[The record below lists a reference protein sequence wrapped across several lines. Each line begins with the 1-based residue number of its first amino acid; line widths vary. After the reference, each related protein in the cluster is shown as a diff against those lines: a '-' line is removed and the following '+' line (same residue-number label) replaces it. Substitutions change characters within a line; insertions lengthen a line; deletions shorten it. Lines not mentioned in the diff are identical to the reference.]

1 MSQATIESYE
11 SYYPTPVVLRRRR
24 FFQKKVIPVLFVLPI
39 LAINLVVVLGPSLGS
54 IYFAL
59 TDWNGIGVAKFIGL
73 QNFEKILTDSQYLH
87 AFQNNLIWLLFF
99 LTIPI
104 SMALLAA
111 SMLAQLKKGG
121 LFFRAVLFIPF
132 ILPSVIVASIWKD
145 LLRIDT
151 GLGGVAAELGMPWLN
166 IAYFGNV
173 KTSLLSAAFV
183 DNWHWWGFLMVL
195 FLTAMQSVPTEL
207 YDAARIDGANRWD
220 EFIHVTL
227 PGIRPTLVFML
238 LMTGIWSFL
247 AFDYVWI
254 TTQGGPAGSSELL
267 SILVF
272 KNAFQRFEAGYAAA
286 IGLTMSFF
294 AGIIIAI
301 FQILR
306 KRGWE
311 I

>member
-1 MSQATIESYE
+1 MTQAILQNALA
-11 SYYPTPVVLRRRR
+11 PTQASLRRAR
-24 FFQKKVIPVLFVLPI
+24 FFHRKVVPILFVVPVLAV
-39 LAINLVVVLGPSLGS
+39 NLLVVLGPSLGS
-54 IYFAL
+54 IYYSL
-59 TDWNGIGVAKFIGL
+59 TDWNGIAPATFIGL
-73 QNFEKILTDSQYLH
+73 RNFQKILTDGQYLH
-87 AFQNNLIWLLFF
+87 AFRNNLIWLVFF

-111 SMLAQLKKGG
+111 SMLAPLKTGG
-121 LFFRAVLFIPF
+121 LFFRGVLFIPF

-145 LLRIDT
+145 LLHLDT
-151 GLGGVAAELGMPWLN
+151 GLGGLAAKLGMPWLN
-166 IAYFGNV
+166 IAYFGNL

-195 FLTAMQSVPTEL
+195 FLTAMQGVPAEL

-272 KNAFQRFEAGYAAA
+272 KHAFQRFEAGYAAA
-286 IGLTMSFF
+286 IGLTMSIF
-294 AGIIIAI
+294 AGLIIVT

>member
-1 MSQATIESYE
+1 MREAAATGVQLHS
-11 SYYPTPVVLRRRR
+11 PAALVRRR
-24 FFQKKVIPVLFVLPI
+24 FFQRKIVPILFVLPI
-39 LAINLVVVLGPSLGS
+39 LIINLTVVLGPSLSS
-54 IYFAL
+54 IYFSL
-59 TDWNGIGVAKFIGL
+59 TEWNGIGAAKFIGL
-73 QNFEKILTDSQYLH
+73 ANFAKILTDKQYLH
-87 AFQNNLIWLLFF
+87 AFQNNLIWLVFF

-104 SMALLAA
+104 SMALIA
-111 SMLAQLKKGG
+111 SSVIAPLKKGG
-121 LFFRAVLFIPF
+121 LFFRAVLFIPY
-132 ILPSVIVASIWKD
+132 ILPSVITASIWKD
-145 LLRIDT
+145 LLHLDT
-151 GLGGVAAELGMPWLN
+151 GLGGIAVKLGLPQLN
-166 IAYFGNV
+166 IAYFGNL

-195 FLTAMQSVPTEL
+195 FLTAMQSVPAEL
-207 YDAARIDGANRWD
+207 YDAARIDGANRWN

-227 PGIRPTLVFML
+227 PGIRPTLIFML

-267 SILVF
+267 SVLVF
-272 KNAFQRFEAGYAAA
+272 KNAFQRFNAGYAAA

-294 AGIIIAI
+294 AGIIIGI

>member
-1 MSQATIESYE
+1 MREATSVVPQPSQVALS
-11 SYYPTPVVLRRRR
+11 RRW
-24 FFQKKVIPVLFVLPI
+24 FFHRKVIPILFVLPI
-39 LAINLVVVLGPSLGS
+39 LLINLTVVLGPSISS
-54 IYFAL
+54 IYFSM
-59 TDWNGIGVAKFIGL
+59 TEWNGISSAKFIGL
-73 QNFEKILTDSQYLH
+73 ENFQKIVTDRQYLH
-87 AFQNNLIWLLFF
+87 AFQNNLVWLLFF

-104 SMALLAA
+104 ALALLASSVIA
-111 SMLAQLKKGG
+111 PLKKGG
-121 LFFRAVLFIPF
+121 LFFRAVLFVPY
-132 ILPSVIVASIWKD
+132 ILPSVITASIWKD
-145 LLRIDT
+145 LLHIDT
-151 GLGGVAAELGMPWLN
+151 GLGGVAAKLGLPWLN
-166 IAYFGNV
+166 IAYFGNLN
-173 KTSLLSAAFV
+173 TSLLSAAFV

-195 FLTAMQSVPTEL
+195 FLTAMQSVPAEL
-207 YDAARIDGANRWD
+207 YDAARIDGANRWS
-220 EFIHVTL
+220 EFVHVTL

-254 TTQGGPAGSSELL
+254 TTQGGPAGSSEML

-272 KNAFQRFEAGYAAA
+272 KHAFQRFEAGYAAA

-294 AGIIIAI
+294 AGIIIGI

>member
-1 MSQATIESYE
+1 M
-11 SYYPTPVVLRRRR
+11 TPLAAAEEYDARVTVLRRKR
-24 FFQKKVIPVLFVLPI
+24 FFRTKVVPVLFVLPI
-39 LAINLVVVLGPSLGS
+39 LAINFLVVLGPSLS
-54 IYFAL
+54 SLYYSL
-59 TDWNGIGVAKFIGL
+59 TEWNGVGKATFIGL
-73 QNFEKILTDSQYLH
+73 KNFLDILSDKQYLH
-87 AFQNNLIWLLFF
+87 AFQNNVVWLLFF

-104 SMALLAA
+104 ALALVASSFLAP
-111 SMLAQLKKGG
+111 LKKGG
-121 LFFRAVLFIPF
+121 LFYRAVLFIPY

-145 LLRIDT
+145 LLHLDT
-151 GLGGVAAELGMPWLN
+151 GLGGLAARLGMPFLN
-166 IAYFGNV
+166 IAYFG
-173 KTSLLSAAFV
+173 KLETSLLSAAFA

-195 FLTAMQSVPTEL
+195 FLTAMQSVPAEQ
-207 YDAARIDGANRWD
+207 YDAARIDGANRWN
-220 EFIHVTL
+220 EFVHATL
-227 PGIRPTLVFML
+227 PGIRSTLVFML

-272 KNAFQRFEAGYAAA
+272 KNAFMRFNAGYAAA

-301 FQILR
+301 YQTLK

>member
-1 MSQATIESYE
+1 M
-11 SYYPTPVVLRRRR
+11 TPLAAAEEYDARVTVLRRKR
-24 FFQKKVIPVLFVLPI
+24 FFRTKVVPVLFVLPI
-39 LAINLVVVLGPSLGS
+39 LAINFLVVLGPSLS
-54 IYFAL
+54 SLYYSL
-59 TDWNGIGVAKFIGL
+59 TEWNGVGKATFIGL
-73 QNFEKILTDSQYLH
+73 KNFLDILSDKQYLH
-87 AFQNNLIWLLFF
+87 AFQNNVVWLLFF

-104 SMALLAA
+104 ALALVASSFLAP
-111 SMLAQLKKGG
+111 LKKGG
-121 LFFRAVLFIPF
+121 LFYRAVLFIPY

-145 LLRIDT
+145 LLHLDT
-151 GLGGVAAELGMPWLN
+151 GLGGLAARLGMPFLN
-166 IAYFGNV
+166 IAYFG
-173 KTSLLSAAFV
+173 KLETSLLSAAFA

-195 FLTAMQSVPTEL
+195 FLTAMQSVPAEQ
-207 YDAARIDGANRWD
+207 YDAARIDGANRWN
-220 EFIHVTL
+220 EFVHVTL
-227 PGIRPTLVFML
+227 PGIRSTLVFML

-272 KNAFQRFEAGYAAA
+272 KNAFMRFNAGYAAA

-301 FQILR
+301 YQTLK

>member
-1 MSQATIESYE
+1 MIQMATTEE
-11 SYYPTPVVLRRRR
+11 HDARAAVLRRNR
-24 FFQKKVIPVLFVLPI
+24 FFRTKIVPVLFVLPI
-39 LAINLVVVLGPSLGS
+39 LAINFLVVLGPSIGS
-54 IYFAL
+54 IYYSL
-59 TDWNGIGVAKFIGL
+59 TEWNGVGKAKFIGL
-73 QNFEKILTDSQYLH
+73 QNFLDILSDKQYIH
-87 AFQNNLIWLLFF
+87 AFQNNVVWLIFF

-104 SMALLAA
+104 GLALLA
-111 SMLAQLKKGG
+111 SSVLAPLKKGG
-121 LFFRAVLFIPF
+121 LFYRAVLFVPY
-132 ILPSVIVASIWKD
+132 ILPSVIVASIWKN
-145 LLRIDT
+145 LLHLDT
-151 GLGGVAAELGMPWLN
+151 GLGGLAEKLGMPFLN
-166 IAYFGNV
+166 IAYFGNL

-195 FLTAMQSVPTEL
+195 FLTAMQSVPAEL
-207 YDAARIDGANRWD
+207 YDAARIDGANRWN
-220 EFIHVTL
+220 EFLHVTL

-254 TTQGGPAGSSELL
+254 STQGGPAGSSELL

-272 KNAFQRFEAGYAAA
+272 KNAFQRFNAGYAAA

-294 AGIIIAI
+294 AGIIITI
-301 FQILR
+301 YQNLK

>member
-1 MSQATIESYE
+1 MSQATIET
-11 SYYPTPVVLRRRR
+11 YYPTPAVVRRRR
-24 FFQKKVIPVLFVLPI
+24 FIHKTIIPVLFVLPV
-39 LAINLVVVLGPSLGS
+39 LAINLLVVLGPSLGS
-54 IYFAL
+54 IYFAM
-59 TDWNGIGVAKFIGL
+59 TDWNGIGVAKFTGL
-73 QNFEKILTDSQYLH
+73 QNFQKILTDGQYLH
-87 AFQNNLIWLLFF
+87 AFQNNLVWLLFF
-99 LTIPI
+99 LTVPI
-104 SMALLAA
+104 SIALLAA
-111 SMLAQLKKGG
+111 SMLAPLKKGG
-121 LFFRAVLFIPF
+121 LFFRAVLFIPY

-145 LLRIDT
+145 LLHLDT
-151 GLGGVAAELGMPWLN
+151 GLGGVAAKLGMPWLN
-166 IAYFGNV
+166 IAYFGNL

-195 FLTAMQSVPTEL
+195 FLTAMQSVPAEL
-207 YDAARIDGANRWD
+207 YDAARIDGANRWN

-272 KNAFQRFEAGYAAA
+272 KHAFQRFEAGYAAA

-294 AGIIIAI
+294 AGLIIAI

>member
-1 MSQATIESYE
+1 MRTLSIKHTTSSIRTLASKQ
-11 SYYPTPVVLRRRR
+11 
-24 FFQKKVIPVLFVLPI
+24 FFYRKIIPVLFVLPI
-39 LAINLVVVLGPSLGS
+39 LIIHFTVVLGPSIS
-54 IYFAL
+54 SVYFSL
-59 TDWNGIGVAKFIGL
+59 TEWNGIGPAKFIGL
-73 QNFEKILTDSQYLH
+73 ANFQKITTDKQYIH

-104 SMALLAA
+104 AMALVAA
-111 SMLAQLKKGG
+111 SLLAPLKKGG
-121 LFFRAVLFIPF
+121 LFFRTILFIPY
-132 ILPSVIVASIWKD
+132 ILPSVITASIWKD
-145 LLRIDT
+145 LLHIDI
-151 GLGGVAAELGMPWLN
+151 GLGGVAARLGMPFLN
-166 IAYFGNV
+166 IAYFGR
-173 KTSLLSAAFV
+173 TDTALLAAAFV

-195 FLTAMQSVPTEL
+195 FLTAMQSVPQEL
-207 YDAARIDGANRWD
+207 YDAARIDGANKWN

-254 TTQGGPAGSSELL
+254 TTQGGPAGASELL

-272 KNAFQRFEAGYAAA
+272 KNAFQRFNAGYAAA

-294 AGIIIAI
+294 AGIIIGI